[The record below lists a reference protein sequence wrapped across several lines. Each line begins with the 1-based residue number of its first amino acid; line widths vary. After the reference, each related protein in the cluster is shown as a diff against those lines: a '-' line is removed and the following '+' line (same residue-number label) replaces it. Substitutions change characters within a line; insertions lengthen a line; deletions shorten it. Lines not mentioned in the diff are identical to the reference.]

1 MQKPSETKIRK
12 LPLPLRFR
20 LGANG
25 LISDGLFTLTDK
37 DASEVSIISV
47 DNDGFASI
55 QIHPP
60 IREPKS
66 EATRLSDVFG
76 LGTQIGFE
84 ASKSRGQGKDFGQYR
99 YYRRPDGTLFA
110 RVSGGARGRTFCLG
124 NIRDRS
130 SIIFQFAGTIIQHF
144 GVNEFSKRSL
154 TPLMTQTLRFGQ
166 TMKSA
171 LDIMTIE
178 GYLERREGKSEGKR
192 GRIKEWFRATDK
204 LTQTIVA
211 SPEQAQ
217 KA

>member
-1 MQKPSETKIRK
+1 MVSGIQWKTLQKPSETKIRK

-76 LGTQIGFE
+76 LGTKIGLE
-84 ASKSRGQGKDFGQYR
+84 TSKSRGQGKILD
-99 YYRRPDGTLFA
+99 
-110 RVSGGARGRTFCLG
+110 S
-124 NIRDRS
+124 IR
-130 SIIFQFAGTIIQHF
+130 
-144 GVNEFSKRSL
+144 
-154 TPLMTQTLRFGQ
+154 
-166 TMKSA
+166 
-171 LDIMTIE
+171 
-178 GYLERREGKSEGKR
+178 
-192 GRIKEWFRATDK
+192 
-204 LTQTIVA
+204 TIV
-211 SPEQAQ
+211 SPT
-217 KA
+217 KLCR